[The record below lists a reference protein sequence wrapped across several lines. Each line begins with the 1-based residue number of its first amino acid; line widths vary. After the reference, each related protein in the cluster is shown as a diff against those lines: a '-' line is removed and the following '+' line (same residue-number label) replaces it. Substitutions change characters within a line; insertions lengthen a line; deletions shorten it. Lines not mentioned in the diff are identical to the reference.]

1 MQTNIKSEN
10 ENTGVVFA
18 RSGML
23 LTTSLVGVLIHEAL
37 RFNGLNQRSP
47 YFCGFGA

>member
-1 MQTNIKSEN
+1 MQTDIKSEN

-23 LTTSLVGVLIHEAL
+23 LSLVGVLIHEAL
-37 RFNGLNQRSP
+37 RFYGLNRRSP